1 MQKIIPV
8 VLSGGIG
15 SRLWPLS
22 RKSYPKQF
30 TNLIGEDSLFQ
41 AAAQRANCVSNIDPV
56 VVTSTDHRFLAQN
69 QLKDLGISAQ
79 FLLEPQG
86 KDTAPAVFAA
96 AHFINKIHGDALV
109 LIMPSDHYIPD
120 ENAFAQMVHSGCS
133 AAMDGALVTFGIKP
147 HKPETGYGYIEL
159 GDNTSGDCYA
169 VNKFLEKP
177 NLEVAE
183 QIFASGNHVWNSGIF
198 LFKSST
204 LLALAQSFE
213 PKVYDSV
220 KASVDSALQDKNFW
234 HIDSSDWAQI
244 ERQSIDYAILE
255 KCDNINCIKF
265 TGCWSDLG
273 DWNALA
279 SQLPLDTSGNLI
291 SGDVTQIDCNDTTL
305 WAASEGTHLVGLGLK
320 NIVAVATNDAV
331 LVADFNRVQDVKYA
345 VSHLAEKKVF
355 QASNHPKDYRPW
367 GWFESL
373 INKPGYQVKRLNLY
387 PGAALSLQSHRHRS
401 EHWVVVCGTA
411 TVTRDGVSMLIETN
425 ASVYIQA
432 GQKHRLANG
441 TSDPLV
447 VIEVQTGGYLGED
460 DITRYEDVYKRV

>member
-1 MQKIIPV
+1 MEKIIPV
-8 VLSGGIG
+8 VLSGGVG

-30 TNLIGEDSLFQ
+30 TNLIGEVSLFQ

-133 AAMDGALVTFGIKP
+133 AAMDGVLVTFGIKP

-234 HIDSSDWAQI
+234 HIDSSHWAQI
-244 ERQSIDYAILE
+244 ERQSVDYAILE

-273 DWNALA
+273 DWNAIA

-373 INKPGYQVKRLNLY
+373 INKPGYQVKRLNVY

-460 DITRYEDVYKRV
+460 DITRYEDVYKRA